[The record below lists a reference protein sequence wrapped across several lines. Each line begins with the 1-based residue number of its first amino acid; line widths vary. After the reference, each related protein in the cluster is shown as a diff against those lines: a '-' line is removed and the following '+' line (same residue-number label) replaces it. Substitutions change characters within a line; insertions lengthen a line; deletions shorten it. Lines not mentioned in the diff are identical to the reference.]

1 MARPIKTGLEY
12 FPFDVDFFNDE
23 KIVAVAG
30 EFGLKG
36 ELATIKLLCAV
47 YRNGYYVEWT
57 EMLKFKLLKELPGVS
72 VGLLEQIVGRLVKWG
87 FFDSNL
93 FENASVLTSRGIQL
107 RYQAIRD
114 KMHRKNLISDYS
126 LLGASDVPEAPAMP
140 KPRKCRA
147 PKTRQDVE
155 PTIHSVAKEVA
166 AHIALDDSVKALLD
180 DSIWYEPVCMRFGLT
195 VEQFKAKMANFREHC
210 VCMGRTEHKDL
221 GDVKRHFCSWLSDSK
236 TKNAASRPVQS
247 TQSSDYTYSGGFG
260 SKDK

>member
-1 MARPIKTGLEY
+1 MARPIKTGLDY

-23 KIVAVAG
+23 KIVPIAG

-87 FFDSNL
+87 FFDSKL
-93 FENASVLTSRGIQL
+93 FENSSVLTSRGIQL

-114 KMHRKNLISDYS
+114 KMHRKNLISDYN
-126 LLGASDVPEAPAMP
+126 LLDADDAPAMP
-140 KPRKCRA
+140 KPRKCKV
-147 PKTRQDVE
+147 PNIRQNTE
-155 PTIHSVAKEVA
+155 PTLHSAAKEVA
-166 AHIALDDSVKALLD
+166 APIALDDSVKALLD
-180 DSIWYEPVCMRFGLT
+180 DSIWYEPVCMRFKMT
-195 VEQFKAKMANFREHC
+195 IDQFKEKMANFREHC

-221 GDVKRHFCSWLSDSK
+221 GDVKRHFCSWLSDSR
-236 TKNAASRPVQS
+236 TKKAPSHAAPS
-247 TQSSDYTYSGGFG
+247 TQPSDYTYAGDFG